1 MAQEVCQVATTKVLV
16 EEHHGW
22 ADMKQAPV
30 VEEEGPR
37 EVQVAARTTTQ
48 KFMMEVM
55 VGKAILPLR
64 VEAGVEARR
73 RAGDLGPDQRVA
85 LLAAA
90 MEQVLVEEQG
100 ISAELMQAQQEVQV
114 PAAAMTQMREVTA
127 AVEALLSVQV

>member
-1 MAQEVCQVATTKVLV
+1 M
-16 EEHHGW
+16 
-22 ADMKQAPV
+22 
-30 VEEEGPR
+30 
-37 EVQVAARTTTQ
+37 
-48 KFMMEVM
+48 
-55 VGKAILPLR
+55 
-64 VEAGVEARR
+64 EARH